1 MAHVCQSCQSD
12 NQDHKQSDNPA
23 GSARVLIVVG
33 LLRTWHIRRNTHPS
47 ASSDGVMTMNSD
59 QELSPAAR
67 FVSISRAE
75 ARCAS
80 VTSFGLRCFKLI
92 PLSGCGTSTESPD
105 PP

>member
-33 LLRTWHIRRNTHPS
+33 LLRTRHIRRNTHPS

-67 FVSISRAE
+67 FVSISMAD
-75 ARCAS
+75 ALADS
-80 VTSFGLRCFKLI
+80 GFNAGSQL
-92 PLSGCGTSTESPD
+92 PLSLARRSGQRAKIVVF
-105 PP
+105 